1 MLTNSYGDGVGLLSN
16 LRWRQERRV
25 KTEPDTI
32 QRAGENAEFRL
43 GTFLRAAGE
52 KRGWKIYESLRV
64 PQKEG
69 PHRGEIDFVLVHG
82 SDVFTVEQKHWAGT
96 LTIGEDGAFI
106 QERPNGTTQVHGDVK
121 AKHERK
127 TVDLKHYLSER
138 HENNTFGVH
147 MWFAFTHPRF
157 EYKYSAQHLEI
168 DIISQKEI
176 VERLEKSVKKPLN
189 QTIAKTL
196 EQLGTW
202 DEVEVYGGR
211 RYKGDLLD
219 LGLSVMQSDIR
230 GTTHPLTSIN
240 VEHARSWFSIFK
252 SQPSV
257 AKIPA
262 GSQMLNEPLERE
274 AMLRFHVVGDASPVE
289 IPWSSVVR
297 INLSN

>member
-1 MLTNSYGDGVGLLSN
+1 MTNSYGDDVGLLSN
-16 LRWRQERRV
+16 LRWRKERRV

-69 PHRGEIDFVLVHG
+69 PHRGEIDFVLLHG

-127 TVDLKHYLSER
+127 TVDLEHYLSER
-138 HENNTFGVH
+138 HEKNTYGVH

-157 EYKYSAQHLEI
+157 EYKHSAQHLEI

-230 GTTHPLTSIN
+230 GTTHPLTSIE

-252 SQPSV
+252 SQPSM

-262 GSQMLNEPLERE
+262 GIQMLNESLERG
-274 AMLRFHVVGDASPVE
+274 AMLRFHVVGDSSPVE

>member
-1 MLTNSYGDGVGLLSN
+1 MNSYGDGVGLLSN

-69 PHRGEIDFVLVHG
+69 PHRGEIDFVLLHG

-96 LTIGEDGAFI
+96 LIIAEDGAFI

-121 AKHERK
+121 AKHQRK
-127 TVDLKHYLSER
+127 TVDLEHYLSER
-138 HENNTFGVH
+138 HENNSYGVH

-157 EYKYSAQHLEI
+157 EYKLSAQHLEI

-196 EQLGTW
+196 EELGTW

-230 GTTHPLTSIN
+230 GTTHPLTSIE
-240 VEHARSWFSIFK
+240 VEHARSLFSIFK
-252 SQPSV
+252 SQPSM

-262 GSQMLNEPLERE
+262 GSQMLNESLERG
-274 AMLRFHVVGDASPVE
+274 AILRFHVVGDTSPVE

>member
-1 MLTNSYGDGVGLLSN
+1 MNSYGDGVGLLSN

-69 PHRGEIDFVLVHG
+69 PHRGEIDFVLLHS

-127 TVDLKHYLSER
+127 TVDLEHYLSER
-138 HENNTFGVH
+138 HEKNTYGVH

-157 EYKYSAQHLEI
+157 EYKHSAQQLEI

-230 GTTHPLTSIN
+230 GTTHPLTSID

-252 SQPSV
+252 SQPSMV
-257 AKIPA
+257 KIPT
-262 GSQMLNEPLERE
+262 GSQMLNESLERS
-274 AMLRFHVVGDASPVE
+274 AMLRFHVVGDTSPVE
-289 IPWSSVVR
+289 IPWSRVVR